1 MKEKGKLQ
9 ILSQVHGSAFEILW
23 DSRGRKAEGAEYRK
37 GQRNILEPEV
47 CLLAVCARAP
57 AVLSPWPCA
66 FCRGRSVL
74 AQQGTGCR
82 SCLALVLFSF
92 SYSPFYEVQSNMETN
107 SQVTEGSLA
116 LDDAFADLEGSTH
129 CSFPCPCPLMLPLAE
144 RGAASRGDFRGSW
157 RCFKALR
164 EKLSSLYSNS
174 KTKQLCSTGGSFK
187 ADCKPRNQDET

>member
-1 MKEKGKLQ
+1 MREKGKLQ
-9 ILSQVHGSAFEILW
+9 ILSQVHGSAFEIVW

-37 GQRNILEPEV
+37 GQRNRLEPGCV
-47 CLLAVCARAP
+47 CPSPGSAVPMALCLLPWEVSAGSAGHRVQILLGSGALL
-57 AVLSPWPCA
+57 LS
-66 FCRGRSVL
+66 L
-74 AQQGTGCR
+74 
-82 SCLALVLFSF
+82 SCSL
-92 SYSPFYEVQSNMETN
+92 FYEVRSNMETN

-174 KTKQLCSTGGSFK
+174 KTKQLCSTGGAFK
-187 ADCKPRNQDET
+187 ADCKPQNHDET